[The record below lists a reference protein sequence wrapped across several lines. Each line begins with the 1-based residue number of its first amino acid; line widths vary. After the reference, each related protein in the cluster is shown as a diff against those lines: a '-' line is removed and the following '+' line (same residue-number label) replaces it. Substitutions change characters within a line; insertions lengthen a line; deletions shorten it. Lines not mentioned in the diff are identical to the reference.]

1 METQLF
7 MGRGQLVPRLIA
19 QVGSKKF
26 AMNLLKKR
34 GHIDAQGNLT
44 PAGQVRNSMTAEER
58 ALDRDNDGRPRI
70 YDPLTNSTK
79 LI

>member
-19 QVGSKKF
+19 QVGNRNF
-26 AMNLLKKR
+26 AMNLLKNR
-34 GHIDAQGNLT
+34 GHMDSMGNLT
-44 PAGQVRNSMTAEER
+44 PAGQLRNNMTAEER
-58 ALDRDNDGRPRI
+58 ALDRDNDGRPRT
-70 YDPLTNSTK
+70 YNPSTNSTT

>member
-19 QVGSKKF
+19 QVGNKNF
-26 AMNLLKKR
+26 AMNLLKQR
-34 GHIDAQGNLT
+34 GHMDASGNLT
-44 PAGQVRNSMTAEER
+44 KAGQARNNMTAEER
-58 ALDRDNDGRPRI
+58 ALDRDNDGRPRK
-70 YDPLTNSTK
+70 YNPSTNSTT

>member
-19 QVGSKKF
+19 QVGNRNF
-26 AMNLLKKR
+26 AMNLLKQR
-34 GHIDAQGNLT
+34 GHMDSTGNLT
-44 PAGQVRNSMTAEER
+44 LEGQLRNNMTAEER
-58 ALDRDNDGRPRI
+58 ALDRDNDGRPRT
-70 YDPLTNSTK
+70 YDSSTNSTT